1 MGGAGNVSSDLYRA
15 AVGGGVPTARISK
28 EVTGYKPARPRFR
41 MRTVETA
48 SRKKIN
54 PVPLAVTQF
63 DSVWQALE
71 NTGVEAVNLE
81 LRSGLMLQIRKVFR
95 ERNRSQ
101 AMAAKQ
107 CGVPQPRINELL
119 RAKTSELS
127 IDARVTMLG
136 SLRQRVQFLL
146 ETA

>member
-1 MGGAGNVSSDLYRA
+1 MGGAGNISSDLYRA

-81 LRSGLMLQIRKVFR
+81 LRSGLMLQIR
-95 ERNRSQ
+95 RNSAASLSRGSTSFCAQRS
-101 AMAAKQ
+101 ASF
-107 CGVPQPRINELL
+107 PL
-119 RAKTSELS
+119 
-127 IDARVTMLG
+127 MLG
-136 SLRQRVQFLL
+136 
-146 ETA
+146 